1 MAFRYVV
8 KKRVFGFDKSKSEKY
23 VAASFSIGEISYD
36 RLCDQVTKEGMAPR
50 GVVKMVMDG
59 LIDALST
66 YVSLGAT
73 VKLGD
78 FGTIRPGLNCKSQ
91 SEAKDVT
98 ADSIYR
104 QKLILTPGKRLKD
117 RVKSSGITRIST
129 NGEEIATSG
138 GNNGGSG
145 NGGEEENPLG

>member
-98 ADSIYR
+98 RRQHLPAETDPHSRKKAERYGKELRNNAYLDQRRGDCYR
-104 QKLILTPGKRLKD
+104 WRQ
-117 RVKSSGITRIST
+117 
-129 NGEEIATSG
+129 
-138 GNNGGSG
+138 
-145 NGGEEENPLG
+145 

>member
-1 MAFRYVV
+1 MQSAAGCAVIWSLAAFVWA
-8 KKRVFGFDKSKSEKY
+8 DKE
-23 VAASFSIGEISYD
+23 ENP
-36 RLCDQVTKEGMAPR
+36 APNANR
-50 GVVKMVMDG
+50 

-117 RVKSSGITRIST
+117 MVKSAGITRIST

>member
-1 MAFRYVV
+1 
-8 KKRVFGFDKSKSEKY
+8 
-23 VAASFSIGEISYD
+23 
-36 RLCDQVTKEGMAPR
+36 
-50 GVVKMVMDG
+50 MVMDG

-117 RVKSSGITRIST
+117 MVKSSGITRIST

>member
-1 MAFRYVV
+1 
-8 KKRVFGFDKSKSEKY
+8 
-23 VAASFSIGEISYD
+23 
-36 RLCDQVTKEGMAPR
+36 
-50 GVVKMVMDG
+50 MDG

-104 QKLILTPGKRLKD
+104 QKLILTPGKKAERYGKE
-117 RVKSSGITRIST
+117 RW
-129 NGEEIATSG
+129 
-138 GNNGGSG
+138 NNAYLDQRRGDCYKWRQ
-145 NGGEEENPLG
+145 

>member
-8 KKRVFGFDKSKSEKY
+8 KKRVFGFDESKSEKY

-117 RVKSSGITRIST
+117 MVKNSGITRIST